1 MINKSFASALSIFI
15 KNYWKSI
22 PKKTVI
28 LYFSIM
34 KNLIYIFLGGVTG
47 SLLRFWISNYTQK
60 LWNINSFPLG
70 TFLVN
75 ISGCFLIGCLSAYF
89 LKIDNSL
96 KYLLITG
103 LCGGYTTFSTF
114 SAENFSL
121 YQNSN
126 YSILIFYSLSS
137 LIIGILMVFL
147 GFQVAK
153 N

>member
-1 MINKSFASALSIFI
+1 
-15 KNYWKSI
+15 
-22 PKKTVI
+22 
-28 LYFSIM
+28 M
-34 KNLIYIFLGGVTG
+34 KNLIYIFLGGGTG
-47 SLLRFWISNYTQK
+47 SLLRFLISNYTQK

-126 YSILIFYSLSS
+126 YIILIFYSLSS

>member
-1 MINKSFASALSIFI
+1 
-15 KNYWKSI
+15 
-22 PKKTVI
+22 
-28 LYFSIM
+28 M
-34 KNLIYIFLGGVTG
+34 KNLIYIFLGGGTG
-47 SLLRFWISNYTQK
+47 SLLRFLISNYTQK
-60 LWNINSFPLG
+60 LWNINSFPFG

-126 YSILIFYSLSS
+126 YGVLIFYSLSS
-137 LIIGILMVFL
+137 IIIGILMVFL
-147 GFQVAK
+147 GFQVVK

>member
-1 MINKSFASALSIFI
+1 MKIHSK
-15 KNYWKSI
+15 KN
-22 PKKTVI
+22 VI

-34 KNLIYIFLGGVTG
+34 KNLIYIFLGGGTG
-47 SLLRFWISNYTQK
+47 SLLRFLISNYTQK

-96 KYLLITG
+96 KYLLLPG

>member
-1 MINKSFASALSIFI
+1 
-15 KNYWKSI
+15 
-22 PKKTVI
+22 
-28 LYFSIM
+28 M
-34 KNLIYIFLGGVTG
+34 KNLIYIFLGGGTG
-47 SLLRFWISNYTQK
+47 SLLRFLISNYTQK

-121 YQNSN
+121 YENSN
-126 YSILIFYSLSS
+126 YNMLIFYSLFS
-137 LIIGILMVFL
+137 LFIGILMVFL
-147 GFQVAK
+147 GFQVVK